1 MMATVVHSRAAIPG
15 HLKTLHT
22 NSLLVK
28 RAFKSS
34 CVQPYACIIPNF
46 VANYS
51 TVMPPILQQDIVE
64 RYKEKLEKLMQEKR
78 VDTLDEL
85 KQHYQEDIVRL
96 RQSDKLAQLPFKK
109 PGDNIVHAAVN
120 IPKISKEKAIKT
132 LSSYVDTEK
141 LSQHKEIRDIE
152 LIWRARHAH
161 DPFSVCATLDVE
173 TFERMRVNAR
183 KYPMFVLPLPRDL
196 DAVETGEATTGGTEM
211 QFVQWAFPEKNT
223 THCLLTSLL
232 EYKLHT
238 EFARPHTTLIFHSE
252 LSESRGVVLLN
263 GTVEKGMGISPADAQ
278 FLVLTLQKFYNSDP
292 KVIMEPY
299 EREKALRRRMLLDL
313 FKSGAGFDMKDLIRE
328 AEMAD

>member
-1 MMATVVHSRAAIPG
+1 MKATVFYSRAAIPG

-34 CVQPYACIIPNF
+34 CVQPYACIVPTF
-46 VANYS
+46 VATYS
-51 TVMPPILQQDIVE
+51 TVMPPILRKDVVE
-64 RYKEKLEKLMQEKR
+64 PYKEKLEKLMQEKR

-85 KQHYQEDIVRL
+85 KQHYKENIVRL
-96 RQSDKLAQLPFKK
+96 RQSNKLAPLSFKK
-109 PGDNIVHAAVN
+109 PGDYHAAAN
-120 IPKISKEKAIKT
+120 IPKIPKEKAIKT

-161 DPFSVCATLDVE
+161 DPFSLCAMLDVE
-173 TFERMRVNAR
+173 TFERMRANAR
-183 KYPMFVLPLPRDL
+183 KYPMFILPLPRDL
-196 DAVETGEATTGGTEM
+196 NAVEADETTTGGTEM
-211 QFVQWAFPEKNT
+211 QFVQWAFPENNT

-252 LSESRGVVLLN
+252 LSKSRGVVLLN
-263 GTVEKGMGISPADAQ
+263 GTVEKGMGVSPADAQ

-292 KVIMEPY
+292 KGIIEPY